1 MIGVILILPLINKM
15 TPWMTVAFFTFLVV
29 GAISLRSSPL
39 PVLLGVTAM
48 PLVSWF
54 YEPFNVTLGFLAIF
68 LIVVVKR
75 LTVPRAADAVSVSR
89 GQLLLNRLLF
99 DRDIRDRQAW
109 MFRVPEAGG
118 AKRPKR
124 RKG

>member
-1 MIGVILILPLINKM
+1 
-15 TPWMTVAFFTFLVV
+15 MTVAFFTFLVI
-29 GAISLRSSPL
+29 GAITLRSSPL

-48 PLVSWF
+48 PLVSLF
-54 YEPFNVTLGFLAIF
+54 YEPLTVTLGFLAIF
-68 LIVVVKR
+68 LILVVKR

-109 MFRVPEAGG
+109 MFRVPEAGV
-118 AKRPKR
+118 AKRPE
-124 RKG
+124 RKKG